1 MESNED
7 APQVKLIGGLTGGE
21 GGSIGGEKPKYFTKW
36 GWKEYAN
43 FTYPGQIID
52 ETNTES
58 NSTFIKRIKGKYIAE
73 KILVEKPRTKIAI
86 YGDSF
91 AAIGE
96 NSQSNRIIDCEG
108 GTWIYFLANI
118 LDVECHS
125 YGVSASGEGDISHYV
140 HETLD
145 RDEYGYVIIFHTD
158 PTRPSRYCE
167 EDHSF
172 KNCKR
177 LMNDLKD
184 YNVLHMYWDEQ
195 HRFFDY
201 SDDNGKEI
209 FISNYHVTNPNNP
222 PDFCHPTNPNIP
234 FIPNPFDNRYGQ
246 RNAGSGHTSERGN
259 LRLAVEISKIID
271 KYL

>member
-1 MESNED
+1 MD
-7 APQVKLIGGLTGGE
+7 LL
-21 GGSIGGEKPKYFTKW
+21 FT
-36 GWKEYAN
+36 
-43 FTYPGQIID
+43 
-52 ETNTES
+52 
-58 NSTFIKRIKGKYIAE
+58 
-73 KILVEKPRTKIAI
+73 
-86 YGDSF
+86 
-91 AAIGE
+91 
-96 NSQSNRIIDCEG
+96 
-108 GTWIYFLANI
+108 NI

-209 FISNYHVTNPNNP
+209 FISNYHVTNPTIHQT
-222 PDFCHPTNPNIP
+222 FAIP
-234 FIPNPFDNRYGQ
+234 LIQIYHLFQI
-246 RNAGSGHTSERGN
+246 
-259 LRLAVEISKIID
+259 LLIID
-271 KYL
+271 MDAVTLDLVTLVKGEI